1 MSASWFTSKHI
12 KSDVASAK
20 SVESSSISSV
30 TSATMKTGL
39 HVRESMS
46 SIAIRSSHSTC
57 LGEDNSYQKQE
68 MSDDDC
74 YDPPVTDDISTDSD
88 IAESEPVIVIQI
100 ASDAT
105 GYDNLVNAYKESKR
119 PALEPSRVR
128 KRFSMDMVSNVGTDF
143 TNLLRNRTDD
153 KFYST
158 RDLVI
163 DDSCMNSTI
172 QTIVDND
179 LSWNQII
186 KRMKDARLVTC
197 FGIHEV
203 CSDFI
208 KDKEDEFREERI
220 ASEANTLRERQIS
233 KLRKRLTVF

>member
-1 MSASWFTSKHI
+1 
-12 KSDVASAK
+12 
-20 SVESSSISSV
+20 
-30 TSATMKTGL
+30 
-39 HVRESMS
+39 
-46 SIAIRSSHSTC
+46 
-57 LGEDNSYQKQE
+57 
-68 MSDDDC
+68 
-74 YDPPVTDDISTDSD
+74 
-88 IAESEPVIVIQI
+88 
-100 ASDAT
+100 
-105 GYDNLVNAYKESKR
+105 
-119 PALEPSRVR
+119 
-128 KRFSMDMVSNVGTDF
+128 MDMVSNVGTDF